1 MKGRRDRTRD
11 PTVQVE
17 HSSVHQNK
25 YEREGWGMSGHG
37 PDVIIIIVVVI
48 IIFSVDST
56 THEGCT
62 ARGMSHEGQI
72 RK

>member
-1 MKGRRDRTRD
+1 
-11 PTVQVE
+11 
-17 HSSVHQNK
+17 
-25 YEREGWGMSGHG
+25 MSGHG